1 MLFNFVLGLLFP
13 WILLLYVLRK
23 HTKYIILFA
32 PIGASLA
39 FFFNE
44 LGFQYFWGMKPIY
57 KNITFSALPLNLGI
71 YPVLSS
77 FIGYFFTKRKVH
89 PFVWILGFSLTLT
102 IFEWLFEVYGIVFYI
117 NGWNIFWT
125 YVSYVLAFALIYG
138 YYRLLV
144 KYSIIRVDDYK

>member
-57 KNITFSALPLNLGI
+57 KNR
-71 YPVLSS
+71 V
-77 FIGYFFTKRKVH
+77 V
-89 PFVWILGFSLTLT
+89 
-102 IFEWLFEVYGIVFYI
+102 
-117 NGWNIFWT
+117 
-125 YVSYVLAFALIYG
+125 
-138 YYRLLV
+138 LLV
-144 KYSIIRVDDYK
+144 IFLLNERYIRLFGF